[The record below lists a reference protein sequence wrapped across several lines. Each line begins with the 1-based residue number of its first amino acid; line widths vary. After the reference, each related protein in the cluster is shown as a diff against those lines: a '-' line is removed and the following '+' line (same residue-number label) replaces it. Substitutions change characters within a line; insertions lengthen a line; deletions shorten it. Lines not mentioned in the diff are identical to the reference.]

1 MAALW
6 PPREYCDLRS
16 PRDHRCCIAM
26 HRLLYNG
33 ISRKEGR
40 RANTH
45 HFPFFP
51 PSPPFIPGGIPCL
64 PCLLS
69 GCQNAFLSSLIWKQ
83 ESVCA
88 DVGGR
93 RGGVAK
99 CLSWLYMRGGGGRRG
114 QICTWCVCSEP
125 LIPQAEDERTDEQ
138 KKGHAPPL
146 AAAAAAGGSDR
157 DGRPTRLVCLPTRK
171 AFVRRRWKKIRPPPP
186 PFPPPFPL
194 SPLLSDDKSLPS
206 EKSTYVCTAR
216 AEGVVV
222 WHLQRSS
229 HDPTE

>member
-16 PRDHRCCIAM
+16 PRDYRCCIAM

-51 PSPPFIPGGIPCL
+51 PSPPFIPGGIPCP

-88 DVGGR
+88 DVGG
-93 RGGVAK
+93 
-99 CLSWLYMRGGGGRRG
+99 
-114 QICTWCVCSEP
+114 
-125 LIPQAEDERTDEQ
+125 
-138 KKGHAPPL
+138 
-146 AAAAAAGGSDR
+146 GS
-157 DGRPTRLVCLPTRK
+157 PNVCLGSICEEEEEEEAKSVRGVCAQSPLYPKPKTNEPTNRK
-171 AFVRRRWKKIRPPPP
+171 RGTLLLSPPPP
-186 PFPPPFPL
+186 PPPPPQGG
-194 SPLLSDDKSLPS
+194 
-206 EKSTYVCTAR
+206 E
-216 AEGVVV
+216 
-222 WHLQRSS
+222 
-229 HDPTE
+229 

>member
-40 RANTH
+40 RANSH

-83 ESVCA
+83 ESVYA
-88 DVGGR
+88 DVGGGRGEGGRQMFVLALYARRRKKKRPNLYVVCVLRAPYTPSRRRTKRRTEKGARSSSRRRRRRR
-93 RGGVAK
+93 RGGV
-99 CLSWLYMRGGGGRRG
+99 
-114 QICTWCVCSEP
+114 IET
-125 LIPQAEDERTDEQ
+125 EDQ
-138 KKGHAPPL
+138 PG
-146 AAAAAAGGSDR
+146 
-157 DGRPTRLVCLPTRK
+157 
-171 AFVRRRWKKIRPPPP
+171 
-186 PFPPPFPL
+186 
-194 SPLLSDDKSLPS
+194 
-206 EKSTYVCTAR
+206 
-216 AEGVVV
+216 
-222 WHLQRSS
+222 
-229 HDPTE
+229 